1 MIELWIGA
9 ITLERV
15 VIGVSGVYKTKKV
28 HHDRTKCRD
37 CVTSINPS
45 DAKLNRSI
53 CLCGDCRHS
62 LFFSKHFFSY
72 VILFIALVQV
82 VNKSET
88 ANRNPEIRFT
98 DITQSSRIDFK
109 HEASKTAVKFLPET
123 MGGGVALFD
132 YNNDGRLDI
141 FLTNGA
147 KLEDKMTSSQQP
159 DKSEPKYWNRLYQ
172 QNEAGTF
179 TDVTEKSGL
188 KGTRYD
194 FGVATGDYDNDGDT
208 DLYVTGYGGNTLYQN
223 NGNGTFSNVT
233 ASAGVGGSGWSS
245 SAGFFDYNRDG
256 RLDLFVCRYLT
267 WSWETHLYCGEQK
280 PGYRAYCHP
289 DNYKGITNLL
299 FRNNGDGTFTDVSL
313 ETGIANPE
321 GKGLGVA
328 FNDFDRDGWPDV
340 FVANDS
346 VRQFLY
352 QNKGNG
358 KFDEIGLFAGVG
370 YNEDG
375 KSFAGMGADFN
386 DYNND
391 GWPDIADTALGNQ
404 MYPLFRN
411 NGDNTFSYTT
421 HSTGLGEVTLLYS
434 GWGIK
439 FFDYDNDGWKDLFV
453 AQSHVLDTVEKTTPS
468 LKYLEPPL
476 MLRNTG
482 GRFAD
487 VSAGLG
493 SAFTTT
499 YSGRGAAFGD
509 LDNDGD
515 IDIVMANIDR
525 KPVLFRNDGGNKQ
538 RWLILNLVG
547 SKSNRDGLGA
557 QIKIVSASGK
567 SQCQYASTASS
578 YQSASDKRVHFGLGA
593 DEMVKTIEIR
603 WPSGNVQNLSNVKAN
618 QILKVVEGE
627 NR

>member
-1 MIELWIGA
+1 VIFRLFRVSLHSTNRGRQSSLAHVSFIMKSWRSSRVKSYAMID
-9 ITLERV
+9 
-15 VIGVSGVYKTKKV
+15 SKT
-28 HHDRTKCRD
+28 
-37 CVTSINPS
+37 I
-45 DAKLNRSI
+45 
-53 CLCGDCRHS
+53 
-62 LFFSKHFFSY
+62 FQY
-72 VILFIALVQV
+72 VILVVALVQV
-82 VNKSET
+82 NSKPGT
-88 ANRNPEIRFT
+88 AVHNPEIRFT
-98 DITQSSRIDFK
+98 DIIQSSRIDFT
-109 HEASKTAVKFLPET
+109 HAASKTAVKFLPET

-132 YNNDGRLDI
+132 YNKDDRLDI
-141 FLTNGA
+141 FFTNGA
-147 KLEDKMTSSQQP
+147 MLSEQMTSAQQP
-159 DKSEPKYWNRLYQ
+159 DKREPKYWNRLYQ
-172 QNEAGTF
+172 QNDAGTF
-179 TDVTEKSGL
+179 TDVTEKASL

-194 FGVATGDYDNDGDT
+194 FGAATGDYDNDGDT

-223 NGNGTFSNVT
+223 NSNGTFSDVT
-233 ASAGVGGSGWSS
+233 SKAGVAGSGWSS

-313 ETGIANPE
+313 EAGIANPE
-321 GKGLGVA
+321 GKALGVA

-358 KFDEIGLFAGVG
+358 KFEEIGLFAGVG

-375 KSFAGMGADFN
+375 KTFAGMGTDFN
-386 DYNND
+386 DYDND

-421 HSTGLGEVTLLYS
+421 HSTGLGEVTLLHS

-439 FFDYDNDGWKDLFV
+439 FLDYDNDGWKDLFV
-453 AQSHVLDTVEKTTPS
+453 AQGHVLDTVEKTTPS
-468 LKYLEPPL
+468 LNYLESPL
-476 MLRNTG
+476 MLHNTAK
-482 GRFAD
+482 RFAD
-487 VSAGLG
+487 VSARLG
-493 SAFTTT
+493 AAFTST

-515 IDIVMANIDR
+515 PDIVMANVDQ
-525 KPVLFRNDGGNKQ
+525 KPALFRNDGGNKQ
-538 RWLILNLVG
+538 RWLILELVG

-557 QIKIVSASGK
+557 QVKIAGASGK
-567 SQCQYASTASS
+567 TQYQFASTASS
-578 YQSASDKRVHFGLGA
+578 YQSASDRRVHFGLGA
-593 DEMVKTIEIR
+593 DESVKSIEIR
-603 WPSGNVQNLSNVKAN
+603 WPSGAVQNLANIKAN

-627 NR
+627 QK